1 MARHRC
7 GLRKL
12 EGPASAPTTQSP
24 LGVTIETPV
33 NLREV
38 GRLRVLEAL
47 HTTVRSSRPEL
58 VRVTGLSRAT
68 VSSLITDLIAVGLV
82 TEDEGPED
90 PEPRRTGRPAQSLS
104 LVPTAGYAF
113 GADIGHQHVRA
124 ILCDLFGAV
133 VWEHWV
139 AKEVDRAPEETLDLV
154 AVLVD
159 RALQETRVDRDR
171 VLGIGVGIASPVEKG
186 SGALGAEGIMPG
198 WVGMRLI
205 DELHRRT
212 SLPVRVTNDANAG
225 ALAERM
231 YGAGR
236 HTRDMVYV
244 RLSAGIGAGIVS
256 NGKLL
261 LGARGLAGEIGH
273 LPLTA
278 DGLICR
284 CGNRGC
290 LETVASPVAIA
301 RLLSDSW
308 GQHVAAQDLPG
319 LIEQRNAGA
328 LRSVRDAGDAVGR
341 ALSNLVTLLNPRLIV
356 VGGDLAAAG
365 EDLLE
370 PLRAGVHRHA
380 LPSAVRSVDIVTGH
394 LGDGAEVRGAAGLIL
409 ADASQLLSAAAPA
422 TQAEPV

>member
-1 MARHRC
+1 
-7 GLRKL
+7 
-12 EGPASAPTTQSP
+12 
-24 LGVTIETPV
+24 V

-47 HTTVRSSRPEL
+47 HAAPRSSRPEL

-68 VSSLITDLIAVGLV
+68 VSSLTADLISVGLV
-82 TEDEGPED
+82 TEDEGADET
-90 PEPRRTGRPAQSLS
+90 EPRRTGRPAQSLS
-104 LVPTAGYAF
+104 LVPSAGYAI
-113 GADIGHQHVRA
+113 GADIGHQHVRV
-124 ILCDLFGAV
+124 ILCDLFGTV
-133 VWEHWV
+133 LWEHWV

-154 AVLVD
+154 AVLVG
-159 RALQETRVDRDR
+159 RALQETGVARAR
-171 VLGIGVGIASPVEKG
+171 VLGIGAGIASPVELG

-198 WVGMRLI
+198 WVGLRLT
-205 DELHRRT
+205 DELRRRT

-236 HTRDMVYV
+236 DAGDMVYV

-256 NGKLL
+256 SGRLL

-273 LPLTA
+273 LPLIS

-308 GQHVAAQDLPG
+308 GHTVTPGDLPG
-319 LIEQRNAGA
+319 LIEQRNTGA
-328 LRSVRDAGDAVGR
+328 LRAVRDAGDAVGR
-341 ALSNLVTLLNPRLIV
+341 ALSTLVTLLNPQLIV
-356 VGGDLAAAG
+356 VGGDLAGAG
-365 EDLLE
+365 EDILE
-370 PLRAGVHRHA
+370 PMRAGVRRHT
-380 LPSAVRSVDIVTGH
+380 LPSAAGGVEIVTGG
-394 LGDGAEVRGAAGLIL
+394 LGDGAEVRGAAGRVL
-409 ADASQLLSAAAPA
+409 ADAPQLLSVSPA
-422 TQAEPV
+422 MAAEPA

>member
-1 MARHRC
+1 M
-7 GLRKL
+7 
-12 EGPASAPTTQSP
+12 
-24 LGVTIETPV
+24 IETPV

-47 HTTVRSSRPEL
+47 HSTARSSRPEL

-68 VSSLITDLIAVGLV
+68 VSSLIADLIGVGLV

-104 LVPTAGYAF
+104 LVPTAGFAI
-113 GADIGHQHVRA
+113 GADIGHQHVRV

-133 VWEHWV
+133 LWEHWV

-154 AVLVD
+154 AVLVG
-159 RALQETRVDRDR
+159 RALQETGVPHTR
-171 VLGIGVGIASPVEKG
+171 VLGIGAGIASPVEKD

-198 WVGMRLI
+198 WVGMRLT
-205 DELHRRT
+205 DELERRT

-236 HTRDMVYV
+236 HAGDMVYV

-256 NGKLL
+256 NGRLL

-273 LPLTA
+273 LPLIA

-308 GQHVAAQDLPG
+308 GHPVAARDLPA
-319 LIEQRNAGA
+319 LIEQRNTGA
-328 LRSVRDAGDAVGR
+328 LRAVRDAGDAVGR
-341 ALSNLVTLLNPRLIV
+341 ALSTLVTLLNPRLIV
-356 VGGDLAAAG
+356 VGGDLAGAG
-365 EDLLE
+365 EDILE
-370 PLRAGVHRHA
+370 PMRAGVRRHT
-380 LPSAVRSVDIVTGH
+380 LPSAVEGVEIVTGG
-394 LGDGAEVRGAAGLIL
+394 LGDGAEVRGAAGLVL
-409 ADASQLLSAAAPA
+409 GDAPQLLSAVPGAQA
-422 TQAEPV
+422 AEPA

>member
-1 MARHRC
+1 M
-7 GLRKL
+7 
-12 EGPASAPTTQSP
+12 
-24 LGVTIETPV
+24 IDTPV

-47 HTTVRSSRPEL
+47 HTAARSSRPEL

-68 VSSLITDLIAVGLV
+68 VSSLIADLIAVGLV
-82 TEDEGPED
+82 TEDEGPEE

-104 LVPTAGYAF
+104 LVPGAGYAV
-113 GADIGHQHVRA
+113 GADIGHQHVRV

-133 VWEHWV
+133 LWEHWV
-139 AKEVDRAPEETLDLV
+139 AKDVDRAPEETLDLV
-154 AVLVD
+154 AVLVG
-159 RALQETRVDRDR
+159 RALRETGVVRER
-171 VLGIGVGIASPVEKG
+171 VLGIGAGIASPVEKG

-198 WVGMRLI
+198 WVGLRLT
-205 DELHRRT
+205 DELRRRT
-212 SLPVRVTNDANAG
+212 SLPARVTNDANAG

-236 HTRDMVYV
+236 RAADMVYV

-256 NGKLL
+256 RGRLL

-273 LPLTA
+273 LPLVA

-308 GQHVAAQDLPG
+308 GERVTARDLPA
-319 LIEQRNAGA
+319 LVRRRDPGA
-328 LRSVRDAGDAVGR
+328 LRAVRDAGDAVGR
-341 ALSNLVTLLNPRLIV
+341 ALSTLVTLLNPALIV
-356 VGGDLAAAG
+356 VGGDLAVAG
-365 EDLLE
+365 DDILE
-370 PLRAGVHRHA
+370 PIRAGVRRHT
-380 LPSAVRSVDIVTGH
+380 LPSAAAGVEIVTGG
-394 LGDGAEVRGAAGLIL
+394 LGDGAEVRGAAGLVL
-409 ADASQLLSAAAPA
+409 ADAPQLLFSA
-422 TQAEPV
+422 TQGGEAAEPA

>member
-1 MARHRC
+1 
-7 GLRKL
+7 
-12 EGPASAPTTQSP
+12 
-24 LGVTIETPV
+24 V

-47 HTTVRSSRPEL
+47 HAAPRSSRPEL

-68 VSSLITDLIAVGLV
+68 VSSLVADLIAVGLV
-82 TEDEGPED
+82 AEDDGAD
-90 PEPRRTGRPAQSLS
+90 DTEPRRTGRPAQSLS
-104 LVPTAGYAF
+104 LVPGAGYAI
-113 GADIGHQHVRA
+113 GADIGHQHVRV

-133 VWEHWV
+133 LWEHWV

-154 AVLVD
+154 AVLVG
-159 RALQETRVDRDR
+159 RALQETGVGRER
-171 VLGIGVGIASPVEKG
+171 VLGIGAGIASPVELG

-198 WVGMRLI
+198 WVGLRLT
-205 DELHRRT
+205 DELRRRT

-236 HTRDMVYV
+236 DAGDMVYV

-256 NGKLL
+256 NGRLL

-273 LPLTA
+273 LPLIP

-290 LETVASPVAIA
+290 LETVASPVAVA

-308 GQHVAAQDLPG
+308 GHPVTPGDLPA
-319 LIEQRNAGA
+319 LIEQRSTGA
-328 LRSVRDAGDAVGR
+328 LRAVRDAGDAVGR
-341 ALSNLVTLLNPRLIV
+341 ALSALVTLLNPQLIV
-356 VGGDLAAAG
+356 VGGDLAGAG
-365 EDLLE
+365 EAILE
-370 PLRAGVHRHA
+370 PMRAGVRRHT
-380 LPSAVRSVDIVTGH
+380 LPSAADGVTIVTGG
-394 LGDGAEVRGAAGLIL
+394 LGAGAEVRGAAGLVL
-409 ADASQLLSAAAPA
+409 ADAPQLLSAAPA
-422 TQAEPV
+422 TAADSA

>member
-1 MARHRC
+1 
-7 GLRKL
+7 
-12 EGPASAPTTQSP
+12 
-24 LGVTIETPV
+24 V

-47 HTTVRSSRPEL
+47 HTTPRSSRPEL

-68 VSSLITDLIAVGLV
+68 VSSLIADLITVGLV
-82 TEDEGPED
+82 TEDEGPEE

-104 LVPTAGYAF
+104 LVPSAGYAI
-113 GADIGHQHVRA
+113 GADIGHQHVRV

-133 VWEHWV
+133 LWEHWV
-139 AKEVDRAPEETLDLV
+139 AKDVDRAPEETLDLV
-154 AVLVD
+154 AVLVG
-159 RALQETRVDRDR
+159 RALQETGVGRER
-171 VLGIGVGIASPVEKG
+171 VLGIGAGIASPVEIG

-198 WVGMRLI
+198 WVGLRLT
-205 DELHRRT
+205 DELRRRT

-236 HTRDMVYV
+236 QAGDMVYV

-256 NGKLL
+256 NGRLL

-273 LPLTA
+273 LPLIN

-301 RLLSDSW
+301 RLLSESW
-308 GQHVAAQDLPG
+308 GERVAPRDLPA
-319 LIEQRNAGA
+319 LIRERNAGA
-328 LRSVRDAGDAVGR
+328 LRAVRDAGDAVGR
-341 ALSNLVTLLNPRLIV
+341 ALATLVTLLNPRLIV

-365 EDLLE
+365 DDILE
-370 PLRAGVHRHA
+370 PMRAGVLRHT
-380 LPSAVRSVDIVTGH
+380 LPSAAEGVDIVTGG
-394 LGDGAEVRGAAGLIL
+394 LGDGAEVRGAAGLVL
-409 ADASQLLSAAAPA
+409 ADAASLLAGAA
-422 TQAEPV
+422 

>member
-1 MARHRC
+1 VRT
-7 GLRKL
+7 GS
-12 EGPASAPTTQSP
+12 PSAHTP
-24 LGVTIETPV
+24 GVMIDTPV

-47 HTTVRSSRPEL
+47 HTTGRSSRPEL

-68 VSSLITDLIAVGLV
+68 VSSLIADLIGIGLV
-82 TEDEGPED
+82 TEDEGPEE
-90 PEPRRTGRPAQSLS
+90 PEPRRTGRPAQALS
-104 LVPTAGYAF
+104 LVPTAGYAI
-113 GADIGHQHVRA
+113 GADIGHQHVRV

-133 VWEHWV
+133 MWEHWV

-154 AVLVD
+154 AVLVG
-159 RALQETRVDRDR
+159 RALEETGVTRAR
-171 VLGIGVGIASPVEKG
+171 VLGIGVGIASPVEKS

-198 WVGMRLI
+198 WVGMHLTE
-205 DELHRRT
+205 ELRRRT

-236 HTRDMVYV
+236 QSGDMVYV

-256 NGKLL
+256 NGRLL

-273 LPLTA
+273 LPLIT

-308 GQHVAAQDLPG
+308 GQQVAARDLPD
-319 LIEQRNAGA
+319 LIRHRNTGA
-328 LRSVRDAGDAVGR
+328 LRAVRDAGDAVGR
-341 ALSNLVTLLNPRLIV
+341 ALSTLVTLLNPSLIV
-356 VGGDLAAAG
+356 VGGDLAGAG
-365 EDLLE
+365 EDILD
-370 PLRAGVHRHA
+370 PMRAGVRRHT
-380 LPSAVRSVDIVTGH
+380 LPSAAESVQIVTGG
-394 LGDGAEVRGAAGLIL
+394 LGDGAEVRGAAGLVL
-409 ADASQLLSAAAPA
+409 ADAPQLLSATMGESAPA
-422 TQAEPV
+422 SARSEPA